1 MIVKNMKN
9 KIYIIGNGF
18 DMHHSLN
25 TAYFKYKMYLKSI
38 NKRLVE
44 KLDRLMEEHG
54 IEPDGIKYWS
64 KLEDYLCVISQ
75 FDIDEVYDASLSS
88 TESDIGRASYWS
100 DPGYNA
106 KTYSKEITDVVKG
119 VKNHFDGWIQEIEKS
134 ISIENT
140 SIKIDLELPIDA
152 YYLNFNY
159 TSTLEKLYSIPSQNV
174 LHIHGSI
181 KDDYILGHNQKL
193 IIPFEHPEMM
203 KMDWKG
209 DPIYGDDFR
218 CVEIKK
224 SINNAYREIYDVYY
238 KNSKSIIQKNKDF
251 FNKFINADEII
262 FMGLSMGEQDWPYI
276 EEIAKLINNN
286 CIVKVYY
293 HNEEED
299 SVPEDMENSC
309 ECFFNKSLLK
319 YENW

>member
-1 MIVKNMKN
+1 MSKNI
-9 KIYIIGNGF
+9 IYIIGNGF

-25 TAYFKYKMYLKSI
+25 TAYFKYKTYLKSI
-38 NKRLVE
+38 NKKLVE
-44 KLDRLMEEHG
+44 KLDRLMDEHG
-54 IEPDGIKYWS
+54 IEDDDIKYWS
-64 KLEDYLCVISQ
+64 KLEDYLYVISQ
-75 FDIDEVYDASLSS
+75 FDIDKVYDASLASS
-88 TESDIGRASYWS
+88 ESDMDRASYWS

-106 KTYSKEITDVVKG
+106 KTYSKEITDVVKDI
-119 VKNHFDGWIQEIEKS
+119 KNNFDGWIQEIEKS
-134 ISIENT
+134 ISIDNT
-140 SIKIDLELPIDA
+140 SINIDLDLPIDA

-203 KMDWKG
+203 QMNWKG

-224 SINNAYREIYDVYY
+224 SINNACKEIHDVYY
-238 KNSKSIIQKNKDF
+238 KNSKSIIQKNKNF
-251 FNKFINADEII
+251 FDKFINTDEII
-262 FMGLSMGEQDWPYI
+262 FMGLSMGEQDWPYLESI
-276 EEIAKLINNN
+276 SKLIKRN
-286 CIVKVYY
+286 CIVRVYY
-293 HNEEED
+293 HNEEAD
-299 SVPEDMENSC
+299 IVPKDIKNSC
-309 ECFFNKSLLK
+309 KNFFDKNLLK